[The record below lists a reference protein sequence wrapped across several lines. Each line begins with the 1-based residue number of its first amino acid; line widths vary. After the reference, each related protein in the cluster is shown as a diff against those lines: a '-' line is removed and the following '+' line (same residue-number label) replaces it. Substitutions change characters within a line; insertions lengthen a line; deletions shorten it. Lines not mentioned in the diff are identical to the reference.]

1 MSVFKKENSTGSG
14 TRASLKQKQLSAELM
29 ASDGVS
35 PSNILQHADSIE
47 SESKKIHFVPIKAIP
62 TPYIQLSKISSSLL
76 RLTEGVEKA
85 EEKAQLY
92 FSSMNSQRTALEV
105 CVSSL

>member
-47 SESKKIHFVPIKAIP
+47 SESKKIHFVPIKAVIEDLKLV
-62 TPYIQLSKISSSLL
+62 TSSHGRCGKGRRKSA
-76 RLTEGVEKA
+76 VV
-85 EEKAQLY
+85 
-92 FSSMNSQRTALEV
+92 F
-105 CVSSL
+105 